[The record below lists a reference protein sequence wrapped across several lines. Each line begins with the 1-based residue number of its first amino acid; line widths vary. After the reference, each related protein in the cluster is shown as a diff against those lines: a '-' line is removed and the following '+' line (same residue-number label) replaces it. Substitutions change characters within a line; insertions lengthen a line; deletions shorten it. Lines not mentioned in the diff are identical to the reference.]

1 MSKKK
6 GKRYR
11 YQTNTQDLDWQE
23 ERADAAQNIGDT
35 QRLVSAI
42 AGVGLVIEGW
52 RRRSLAGGG
61 LAIGGMALLYRA
73 ATGYCPAFDAMGI
86 DTRGLQDTSR
96 LGRRKVHSNQATKIK
111 RSIEINRP
119 PSELYRFWRTLDN
132 LPKTPENAA
141 FIEKVRPAVEK
152 YRNIGVRIE
161 DSFLFTDHGLVML
174 SSKTPRKASDVEKI
188 VGTGR

>member
-11 YQTNTQDLDWQE
+11 YHTNTQDVDWQE
-23 ERADAAQNIGDT
+23 ERADAAQNIGDM

-73 ATGYCPAFDAMGI
+73 ATGYCPAFDAVGLDM
-86 DTRGLQDTSR
+86 RGRQDTNR
-96 LGRRKVHSNQATKIK
+96 LGRRKV
-111 RSIEINRP
+111 
-119 PSELYRFWRTLDN
+119 
-132 LPKTPENAA
+132 
-141 FIEKVRPAVEK
+141 
-152 YRNIGVRIE
+152 
-161 DSFLFTDHGLVML
+161 
-174 SSKTPRKASDVEKI
+174 
-188 VGTGR
+188 